1 MPKRSDIKK
10 VLVIGSGP
18 IVIGQAAEFDY
29 AGAQACRVLKSEG
42 INVVLCNSNPATIM
56 TDNALADEIYLE
68 PLTEESLKR
77 IIIKEKPDSLLASL
91 GGQTG
96 LTMGCKL
103 AKSGFLARHGV
114 KLIGTKLD
122 AIDRSEDRE
131 LFKETM
137 EKIHQPCVPSDIAY
151 TVEECVAVAERLKY
165 PVIVRPA
172 YTLGGAGGGVA
183 YNEEELRLISHN
195 GLMLSPITQVLIEK
209 YIGGWKEIEFEVL
222 RDGAGNVLTVC
233 SMENFDP
240 VGIHTGDSI
249 VIAPAVTLADK
260 EYQMLRSAALS
271 IITELGIEGGCNVQF
286 ALNPDSFE
294 YSVIEVN
301 PRLSRSSALASKAT
315 GYPIAKVATK
325 IALGYT
331 LDEIRN
337 DVTGKTF
344 ACFEPAI
351 DYVVV
356 KLPKWPFDKFL
367 YAKRELG
374 TRMKATGEVM
384 AIGTSF
390 EMAIMKAVRGAEIS
404 LTTLNHKKFR
414 DFTEAELLAKLP
426 EKTDERLFVVYRAL
440 KSGIS
445 EDTIFSITKIDR
457 WFLHKLKHLVD
468 YEAELDEIKKA
479 EGKVSREIYERGK
492 KLGYLDKDI
501 AALSGSKIPY
511 HRKSVFKMVD
521 TCAAEFSA
529 RTPYFYS
536 TYDEADHDE
545 AKPFVA
551 RSSKKR
557 IIVIG
562 SGPIRI
568 GQGIEFD
575 YSSVHCVWTLKELGY
590 EVVIINNN
598 PETVSTDFDTAD
610 RLYFESLTAEDVQNV
625 IDVEKPYG
633 VIITFGGQTAI
644 NLCRYF
650 STHGIRILG
659 TSADSVDIAED
670 RERFEALL
678 EKYSIPRPKAITV
691 MTKEEALAA
700 AEKLEYPVLLRPS
713 YVIGGQNMTI
723 AFTEED
729 VCRYMDVILS
739 QGIENPV
746 LCDKYLMGTE
756 LEVDAIS
763 DGTDVLIPGIMQHIE
778 RTGIHSGDSIAVYP
792 PYNLEDTM
800 LERILE
806 VSTQLTLEL
815 KTKGLINIQ
824 YLIYRGQLYVIE
836 VNPRASRTVP
846 YISKVTGVPMVELA
860 TKIIVGAKLKKLGYG
875 TGLYPESPYVAVKV
889 PVFSFEKLND
899 VNSQLGPQM
908 KSTGEVLG
916 IGKTIEEAMFKG
928 LVSAGFK
935 MCHPSEQ
942 RPVGVYMT
950 VNDQD
955 KFDIVSIAKKFGDLG
970 CAMYATKGTAKVISE
985 LGLDVTVVD
994 RLSATDSVIKL
1005 MDEGKI
1011 DYIVY
1016 TGKTDLESINDF
1028 IRLHHHAILLGIT
1041 VLTALDTAN
1050 ALADIIA
1057 SKFTED
1063 NTELVDINHLRKEKL
1078 QLSFTKMQSCGN
1090 DYIYFDNRD
1099 GKITCPESIAIN
1111 YVNIH
1116 YGIGGDGIVL
1126 IENSDVADA
1135 KMRIFNKDGTEGR
1148 VGGNAVRCVGKYL
1161 YEKGIVRNREM
1172 KIETAGGINAVKVYS
1187 FNGKVNSASVNL
1199 GKAELAGDKI
1209 PCVWK
1214 EDQIVDKPV
1223 KIGGK
1228 DYRITLVNLGNP
1240 HCVVFSEKVDAV
1252 DVATVGPLFENC
1264 EYFPERINAEFIRV
1278 VNKVTIKMRVWE
1290 RGNGETWSCGTGAA
1304 AAVVAAVLN
1313 GYCDRDT
1320 NITVKLRG
1328 GDLVVNYHSNGEV
1341 ELLGSVKTV
1350 YEGKFEI

>member
-1 MPKRSDIKK
+1 
-10 VLVIGSGP
+10 
-18 IVIGQAAEFDY
+18 
-29 AGAQACRVLKSEG
+29 
-42 INVVLCNSNPATIM
+42 
-56 TDNALADEIYLE
+56 
-68 PLTEESLKR
+68 
-77 IIIKEKPDSLLASL
+77 
-91 GGQTG
+91 
-96 LTMGCKL
+96 
-103 AKSGFLARHGV
+103 
-114 KLIGTKLD
+114 
-122 AIDRSEDRE
+122 
-131 LFKETM
+131 
-137 EKIHQPCVPSDIAY
+137 
-151 TVEECVAVAERLKY
+151 
-165 PVIVRPA
+165 
-172 YTLGGAGGGVA
+172 
-183 YNEEELRLISHN
+183 
-195 GLMLSPITQVLIEK
+195 
-209 YIGGWKEIEFEVL
+209 
-222 RDGAGNVLTVC
+222 TVC

-260 EYQMLRSAALS
+260 EYQMLRSASLA

-286 ALNPDSFE
+286 ALDPDSFE

-301 PRLSRSSALASKAT
+301 PRVSRSSALASKAT

-344 ACFEPAI
+344 ACFEPTI

-404 LTTLNHKKFR
+404 LTTLNHKKQIGLSK
-414 DFTEAELLAKLP
+414 EELLARLP
-426 EKTDERLFVVYRAL
+426 EKTDERLFVVYQAL
-440 KSGIS
+440 CRGIS
-445 EDTIFSITKIDR
+445 VDEIFALTKIDR
-457 WFLHKLKHLVD
+457 WFLNKLKNLVE
-468 YEAELDEIKKA
+468 YESELADC
-479 EGKVSREIYERGK
+479 GKNTASDKLPREIYERGK

-501 AALSGSKIPY
+501 EKFSGKKVPY
-511 HRKSVFKMVD
+511 HKKAVFKMVD
-521 TCAAEFSA
+521 TCGAEFSA

-551 RSSKKR
+551 KSEKKR

-610 RLYFESLTAEDVQNV
+610 RLYFESLTAEDVQHV

-650 STHGIRILG
+650 STHRIRILG
-659 TSADSVDIAED
+659 TSADSVDVAED

-678 EKYSIPRPKAITV
+678 EKYAIPRPKGITV
-691 MTKEEALAA
+691 MTKDEALKA
-700 AEKLEYPVLLRPS
+700 AERLEYPVLLRPS

-729 VCRYMDVILS
+729 VSRYMDVILA

-800 LERILE
+800 LERIIE

-875 TGLYPESPYVAVKV
+875 TGLYPASPYVAVKV

-955 KFDIVSIAKKFGDLG
+955 KFDIVSIAKKFADLG
-970 CAMYATKGTAKVISE
+970 CTIYATKGTAEVISE
-985 LGLDVTVVD
+985 LGVDVTVVD
-994 RLSATDSVIKL
+994 RLSATDTVVKL
-1005 MDEGKI
+1005 MNEGKI

-1126 IENSDVADA
+1126 IENSAVADA

-1148 VGGNAVRCVGKYL
+1148 VGGNAIRCVGKYL
-1161 YEKGIVRNREM
+1161 YEKGIVPRREM
-1172 KIETAGGINAVKVYS
+1172 KIETANGINEVTVYS

-1199 GKAELAGDKI
+1199 GKAELAGENI
-1209 PCVWK
+1209 PCIWK
-1214 EDQIVDKPV
+1214 EDKIVNKPAT
-1223 KIGGK
+1223 IGGK
-1228 DYRITLVNLGNP
+1228 EYKVTLVNLGNP

-1252 DVATVGPLFENC
+1252 DVETVGPLFENC

-1278 VNKVTIKMRVWE
+1278 VNRVTIKMRVWE

-1328 GDLVVNYHSNGEV
+1328 GDLVVNYHSDGEV
-1341 ELLGSVKTV
+1341 ELMGSVKTV
-1350 YEGKFEI
+1350 YEGRLEI